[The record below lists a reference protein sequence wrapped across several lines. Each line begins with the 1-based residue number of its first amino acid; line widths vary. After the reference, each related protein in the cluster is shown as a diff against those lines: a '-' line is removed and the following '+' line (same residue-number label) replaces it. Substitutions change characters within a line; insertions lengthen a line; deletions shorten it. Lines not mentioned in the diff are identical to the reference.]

1 MRPLFL
7 TVSAFGPYAEL
18 TEIPFEEF
26 GNKGLYLITGDTGAG
41 KTFLFDAIVF
51 ALYGEASGS
60 ARESTM
66 LRSKYARED
75 VPTYV
80 KLRFLYRDR
89 EYEVTRSPE
98 YYRPAKKGGGM
109 TLSRADATLTY
120 PDGHVVTKSKDVTKK
135 IVELLG
141 IDRNQFAQI
150 VMIAQGDFLRLL
162 YAKTEER
169 SRIFREIFHTKA
181 YQTLQESLKSECGS
195 LRSRCEQYE
204 QSVRQYIGSILWE
217 EAEEEPPAA
226 IEEIQKKLAEVL
238 SVQKQKLNQAE
249 KQLQELDTRIE
260 QENQMLG
267 KAQAQDKM
275 RQELERVSGLI
286 ETLFPQMAELKAV
299 LEEQENHRE
308 QIEKLQKEI
317 MAQEER
323 IKDYDEADQLLI
335 RKEKAERELAQQE
348 KNLSQQKES
357 ETELTKRKKIIGE
370 RLAALEDV
378 EVRELGIRQEQKEL
392 EQQKERITGAREQF
406 KKTKSLYD
414 ALRKMQE
421 RYLQAAEEHAGYQS
435 DYEQKQQRYLDEQ
448 AGVLAQGLKEGVSC
462 PVCGATHHPKPACRL
477 KGAPDRNAVLE
488 AKRIWE
494 ESSKKMQEYSAQ
506 AGNARGAFESA
517 LLSLVKVFE
526 EEQIIAENAAADE
539 DSKEA
544 IWNLCESASKALE
557 EKLQEVHKKQK
568 VLDDKEKENT
578 RHKAERAK
586 YLEELPCTEEKI
598 QQLADRQKE
607 TELKLAGLRT
617 ERDFSLKQ
625 WHDMQKQL
633 PYENTQKA
641 NEHLKNDKEKLGML
655 SEALEKA
662 RDNYRNKE
670 REYQN
675 AVQSRDTLK
684 AQLTKEQAENDAE
697 GIRERRQELL
707 EQREQLQNDQTN
719 LHVRYETNRKIQG
732 ELEKRGKLMAETLNQ
747 YQMVSELSNTI
758 NGNLSGKD
766 KIMLETY
773 VQMQYF
779 DRILNRAN
787 TRFMVMSSGQYE
799 LKRAAQADNRKSQS
813 GLELDVTDHYNG
825 TVRSVRTLSGG
836 ETFLASLSL
845 ALGLSD
851 EIQSVSGGISLDTMF
866 VDEGFGSL
874 DENSLNQAMN
884 ALYDLT
890 DGSRLVGIISHVSEL
905 RERIDSKLI
914 VTKEMS
920 GGSHVR
926 LVL

>member
-18 TEIPFEEF
+18 TEIPFAEF

-89 EYEVTRSPE
+89 EYEVTRWPE
-98 YYRPAKKGGGM
+98 YYRPAKRGGGM
-109 TLSRADATLTY
+109 TLNRADATLTY

-195 LRSRCEQYE
+195 LRNMCEQYK
-204 QSVRQYIGSILWE
+204 QSVRQYTEGILWE
-217 EAEEEPPAA
+217 ETEEEPPAA
-226 IEEIQKKLAEVL
+226 IEEIQNKLAEVL
-238 SVQKQKLNQAE
+238 SVQKQKLSRTE

-260 QENQMLG
+260 QGNQMLG
-267 KAQAQDKM
+267 KAQAQDKI
-275 RQELERVSGLI
+275 RQELKRVSMVI
-286 ETLFPQMAELKAV
+286 ETLLPQMAQLKTV
-299 LEEQENHRE
+299 LEEQENHGE
-308 QIEKLQKEI
+308 QIEKLRKAI

-323 IKDYDEADQLLI
+323 IKDYDEADKLLVQ
-335 RKEKAERELAQQE
+335 KEKAEQELAQQE
-348 KNLSQQKES
+348 KSLRQQKES
-357 ETELTKRKKIIGE
+357 ETELMRRKETIEE

-378 EVRELGIRQEQKEL
+378 EVQELGIRQEQKEL
-392 EQQKERITGAREQF
+392 GQQKERITKARERFEQ
-406 KKTKSLYD
+406 TADLYD
-414 ALRKMQE
+414 ALRKRQE
-421 RYLQAAEEHAGYQS
+421 RYLQAAEKHAGYQS

-448 AGVLAQGLKEGVSC
+448 AGVLAEGLKEGVSC

-477 KGAPDRNAVLE
+477 KGAPDRNAVSE

-517 LLSLVKVFE
+517 LLSLVRVFE
-526 EEQIIAENAAADE
+526 EEQIMTGQVTADE

-544 IWNLCESASKALE
+544 MWKLCESASEALE
-557 EKLQEVHKKQK
+557 EKLQEIHKKQK
-568 VLDDKEKENT
+568 LLDDKEKENT
-578 RHKAERAK
+578 RHKEERAK
-586 YLEELPCTEEKI
+586 YLEELPCTVEKI
-598 QQLADRQKE
+598 KQLVNRQKE

-617 ERDFSLKQ
+617 EREFSLKQ
-625 WHDMQKQL
+625 WQDMQKQL

-641 NEHLKNDKEKLGML
+641 KEHLNNDKDRLRMCN
-655 SEALEKA
+655 EALEKA
-662 RDNYRNKE
+662 RADYQNKE
-670 REYQN
+670 REHQN
-675 AVQSRDTLK
+675 AIQSRDTLK
-684 AQLTKEQAENDAE
+684 AQLTQEQAEDCLENIQA
-697 GIRERRQELL
+697 RQQELF
-707 EQREQLQNDQTN
+707 EQREQLQNDQKN
-719 LHVRYETNRKIQG
+719 LHMRYETNKKVQG
-732 ELEKRGKLMAETLNQ
+732 ELEKQGKLMKKALDQ

-758 NGNLSGKD
+758 NGNLSGKE

-787 TRFMVMSSGQYE
+787 TRFMVMSFGQYE
-799 LKRAAQADNRKSQS
+799 LKRAAQADNMKSQS

-836 ETFLASLSL
+836 EAFLASLSL

-914 VTKEMS
+914 VTKEMA

>member
-18 TEIPFEEF
+18 TEIPFAAF

-60 ARESTM
+60 AREATM

-75 VPTYV
+75 APTYV
-80 KLRFLYRDR
+80 KLRFLYRGM
-89 EYEVTRSPE
+89 EYEVMRSPE
-98 YYRPAKKGGGM
+98 YYRPAKRGGGL

-135 IVELLG
+135 ITELLG

-150 VMIAQGDFLRLL
+150 VMLAQGDFLRLL

-181 YQTLQESLKSECGS
+181 YQALQESLKSECGM
-195 LRSRCEQYE
+195 LRNRCEQYK
-204 QSVRQYIGSILWE
+204 QSVSQYTEGILWE
-217 EAEEEPPAA
+217 ETEEEPPLAT
-226 IEEIQKKLAEVL
+226 EEIEKKLAEAL
-238 SVQKQKLNQAE
+238 AVQKQKLSRTENR
-249 KQLQELDTRIE
+249 LRELNTRIE
-260 QENQMLG
+260 QENQLLG
-267 KAQAQDKM
+267 KAQAQDKL
-275 RQELERVSGLI
+275 RQELTKISGLI
-286 ETLFPQMAELKAV
+286 ETLLLQMEELKAV
-299 LEEQENHRE
+299 LEEQEKHRE
-308 QIEKLQKEI
+308 QIEKLQKDI

-323 IKDYDEADQLLI
+323 IKDYDEADKLLI

-348 KNLSQQKES
+348 KNLRQQKES
-357 ETELTKRKKIIGE
+357 ETELKKRKEAIEE
-370 RLAALEDV
+370 RLAASEEV

-392 EQQKERITGAREQF
+392 GQQKERLTGAREQYEQ
-406 KKTKSLYD
+406 TAGLYNE
-414 ALRKMQE
+414 LCKRQE
-421 RYLQAAEEHAGYQS
+421 RYLQAAGKHAEYKS

-462 PVCGATHHPKPACRL
+462 PVCGATHHPKPARRL
-477 KGAPDRNAVLE
+477 KSAPDRNAVSE
-488 AKRIWE
+488 AKKIWE

-517 LLSLVKVFE
+517 LLSLVKVLE
-526 EEQIIAENAAADE
+526 EEQIIAGRITADE

-544 IWNLCESASKALE
+544 VWNLCGPASKALE
-557 EKLQEVHKKQK
+557 EKLLEIHKKQK
-568 VLDDKEKENT
+568 LLDDKEKENT
-578 RHKAERAK
+578 RQKEERAK

-598 QQLADRQKE
+598 KQLADRQRD
-607 TELKLAGLRT
+607 TELKLAGLRA
-617 ERDFSLKQ
+617 ERDFSGKQ
-625 WHDMQKQL
+625 WQDMQKQL
-633 PYENTQKA
+633 PYGNAQKA
-641 NEHLKNDKEKLGML
+641 KEHLNKEKDRLEML
-655 SEALEKA
+655 SGALEEA
-662 RDNYRNKE
+662 RTNYRNKE

-684 AQLTKEQAENDAE
+684 AQLAQEQAEDCPENIQA
-697 GIRERRQELL
+697 RRQELL
-707 EQREQLQNDQTN
+707 EQREQLQNEQQN
-719 LHVRYETNRKIQG
+719 LHMRYETNKKIRG
-732 ELEKRGKLMAETLNQ
+732 ELEKQGRLMTEAQ
-747 YQMVSELSNTI
+747 DKYQLVKELSDTV
-758 NGNLSGKD
+758 NGNLPGKE
-766 KIMLETY
+766 KLMLETY
-773 VQMQYF
+773 VQTQYF

-799 LKRAAQADNRKSQS
+799 LKRAVQADNKKSQS

-836 ETFLASLSL
+836 EAFLASLSL

-914 VTKEMS
+914 VTKEMA
-920 GGSHVR
+920 GGSRVR